1 MTGNEIRKKFLD
13 YFKERGHTIVKSS
26 SLIPSADPT
35 LLFTNAGMVQF
46 KDVFLG
52 KEKRDYKRAVSS
64 QKCVRAGGKHN
75 DLEVVG
81 RTARHHTFFEMLGN
95 FSFGDYFKEGAI
107 EYGWE
112 FMTEVVK
119 LPKEKLWITVYKDD
133 DEAFKIWNEKIG
145 IPANKI
151 VRLGEKDNFWSMGD
165 TGPCGPCSEIHIDQG
180 EGIGCGRPECNV
192 ECDCDRFMEVWNL
205 VFMQYN
211 RDANGKLTPLPNPS
225 IDTGMGL
232 ERLSAVAQ
240 KVKSNYD
247 SDLLR
252 PIITYTEGL
261 FEKKYV
267 GQGFSPADISFRVI
281 ADHSRS
287 MTFLIGDGVMPS
299 NEGRGYVL
307 RRIIRRA
314 SRHGRMLG
322 KSEPF
327 LFKTSDVVIDLMK
340 DTYPELLDRR
350 EYISKVISTEEERFS
365 NTLDFGMKMLNDMVE
380 SLKAKRERL
389 IAGEDAF
396 KLYDTYGFPL
406 DLTEDIARDSGL
418 AVDSAGFN
426 KAMEVQK
433 ERARASWKGS
443 GEEGIKS
450 IYRDIAHKIK
460 GTQSLS
466 KPQRDMFIG
475 YDTLESEGTVLSLIK
490 GNDMVKSA
498 SEGEQVEIVFDKTP
512 FYGESG
518 GQVGDTGKIW
528 NDDVHIDVT
537 DTKKPLQNLII
548 HNCIVKKG
556 NIKVGDVITISVS
569 NEKRRATALNH
580 SATHLLHTALRDVL
594 GDHVKQAGSL
604 VAPDRLRFDYT
615 HFSAPNIKELHR
627 VEEIV
632 NQKIRENYPVET
644 SVTGLEEAI
653 KKGATALFGEKYGE
667 EVRIVKM
674 GDYSMELCGGTHVR
688 ATGDIGLFKIVHEG
702 SVASG
707 IRRIEAL
714 TGEGAYKYV
723 RKEEDSLLEI
733 REVLKSPPQEEMT
746 KLKKIMDRNKELER
760 ELQKQKEKITKDM
773 SGDTVSEIKDIK
785 GINVISKNLGNF
797 DIKDLRTFVDSTKVR
812 IKSGVVVVG
821 AVTDGKVSLVA
832 GVTKDLIS
840 KLNAGEIIKQTAV
853 IVDGSG
859 GGRADMAQ
867 AGGKNPSKLG
877 EALEKVYEIVEKM
890 I

>member
-13 YFKERGHTIVKSS
+13 YFKERGHAIVKSS

-52 KEKRDYKRAVSS
+52 KEKRDYKRAASS

-133 DEAFKIWNEKIG
+133 NEAFKIWNEKIG

-232 ERLSAVAQ
+232 ERLSAVVQ

-247 SDLLR
+247 SDLLK

-261 FEKKYV
+261 FEKKY
-267 GQGFSPADISFRVI
+267 GRDSNMDISFRVI
-281 ADHSRS
+281 ADHSRA

-314 SRHGRMLG
+314 SRHGRMFG
-322 KSEPF
+322 KNEPF
-327 LFKTSDVVIDLMK
+327 LFKTSDIVIDLMK
-340 DTYPELLDRR
+340 ETYPELLDRR

-365 NTLDFGMKMLNDMVE
+365 STLDFGMKMLNDLIE
-380 SLKAKRERL
+380 NLKAKKEKL
-389 IAGEDAF
+389 ISGEDVF
-396 KLYDTYGFPL
+396 RLYDTYGFPL

-418 AVDSAGFN
+418 AVDSGGFN
-426 KAMEVQK
+426 RAMEVQK

-443 GEEGIKS
+443 GEEGIKT
-450 IYRDIAHKIK
+450 IYKDIAHKIK
-460 GTQSLS
+460 GTQ
-466 KPQRDMFIG
+466 FIG
-475 YDTLESEGTVLSLIK
+475 YEHLESEGKVLSMIK
-490 GNDMVKSA
+490 GNDIVKSA

-528 NDDVHIDVT
+528 DDDVHIDVT
-537 DTKKPLQNLII
+537 DTKKPLQSLIV
-548 HNCIVKKG
+548 HSCIVKKG
-556 NIKVGDVITISVS
+556 NIKVGDVVTISVS
-569 NEKRRATALNH
+569 NEKRRGTALNH
-580 SATHLLHTALRDVL
+580 SATHLLHTALSDVL

-644 SVTGLEEAI
+644 SIKRLEDAI
-653 KKGATALFGEKYGE
+653 KGGATALFGEKYGE
-667 EVRIVKM
+667 EVRVVKM
-674 GDYSMELCGGTHVR
+674 GDYSMELCGGTHTR
-688 ATGDIGLFKIVHEG
+688 ATGDIGLFKIIHEG
-702 SVASG
+702 GIASG
-707 IRRIEAL
+707 IRRVEAL
-714 TGEGAYKYV
+714 TGEGAYRYV
-723 RKEEDSLLEI
+723 RDEEERLSEI
-733 REVLKSPPQEEMT
+733 REILKSPPHEELA
-746 KLKKIMDRNKELER
+746 KVKKVLDRSRELER
-760 ELQKQKEKITKDM
+760 ELQKLKEKMTKDM
-773 SGDTVSEIKDIK
+773 SGDIMSEIKAIK

-797 DIKDLRTFVDSTKVR
+797 DIKDLRSFIDSTKVK
-812 IKSGVVVVG
+812 IKSGVVVG
-821 AVTDGKVSLVA
+821 GGVTDGKVSLVA
-832 GVTKDLIS
+832 GVTKDLTS

-867 AGGKNPSKLG
+867 AGGKNPAKLN

>member
-1 MTGNEIRKKFLD
+1 MTGHEIRKKFLD

-52 KEKRDYKRAVSS
+52 GEKRDYKRAVSS

-95 FSFGDYFKEGAI
+95 FSFGDYFKERAI

-261 FEKKYV
+261 FEKEYGKD
-267 GQGFSPADISFRVI
+267 SNMDISFRVI

-406 DLTEDIARDSGL
+406 DLTEDIAKDSGL

-426 KAMEVQK
+426 RAMEVQK

-475 YDTLESEGTVLSLIK
+475 YDTLESEGTVLLLIK

-723 RKEEDSLLEI
+723 RQEEDSLLEI
-733 REVLKSPPQEEMT
+733 REVLKSPPQEE
-746 KLKKIMDRNKELER
+746 
-760 ELQKQKEKITKDM
+760 
-773 SGDTVSEIKDIK
+773 
-785 GINVISKNLGNF
+785 
-797 DIKDLRTFVDSTKVR
+797 
-812 IKSGVVVVG
+812 
-821 AVTDGKVSLVA
+821 
-832 GVTKDLIS
+832 
-840 KLNAGEIIKQTAV
+840 
-853 IVDGSG
+853 
-859 GGRADMAQ
+859 
-867 AGGKNPSKLG
+867 
-877 EALEKVYEIVEKM
+877 
-890 I
+890 

>member
-13 YFKERGHTIVKSS
+13 YFMERGHTIVKSS

-95 FSFGDYFKEGAI
+95 FSFGDYFKEVAI

-133 DEAFKIWNEKIG
+133 DEAFKIWNERIG

-261 FEKKYV
+261 FEKGYGKDINI
-267 GQGFSPADISFRVI
+267 DISFRVI

-314 SRHGRMLG
+314 SRHGRMFG

-365 NTLDFGMKMLNDMVE
+365 NTLDFGMKMLNDMIE
-380 SLKAKRERL
+380 NLKAKPAPECLYQGRERL

-426 KAMEVQK
+426 RAMEVQK

-460 GTQSLS
+460 GTQ
-466 KPQRDMFIG
+466 FVG
-475 YDTLESEGTVLSLIK
+475 YEHLESKGTVLSLIK

-498 SEGEQVEIVFDKTP
+498 SEGEQVEIVLDKTP

-518 GQVGDTGKIW
+518 GQAGDTGKIW

-702 SVASG
+702 SISSG
-707 IRRIEAL
+707 IRRVEAL

-723 RKEEDSLLEI
+723 RQEEDSLLEI
-733 REVLKSPPQEEMT
+733 REVLKSPPQEELT

-773 SGDTVSEIKDIK
+773 SGDTVSEIKSIK

-832 GVTKDLIS
+832 GVTKDLIQ

-867 AGGKNPSKLG
+867 AGGKNPAKLS

-890 I
+890 L

>member
-1 MTGNEIRKKFLD
+1 MTGHEIRKRFFD
-13 YFKERGHTIVKSS
+13 YFKKKGHTLVKSS

-52 KEKRDYKRAVSS
+52 REKRDYKRAVSS

-95 FSFGDYFKEGAI
+95 FSFGDYFKEVAI

-211 RDANGKLTPLPNPS
+211 RDASGKLTPLPNPS

-232 ERLSAVAQ
+232 ERLSAVVQ

-247 SDLLR
+247 SDLLK

-261 FEKKYV
+261 FEKRY
-267 GQGFSPADISFRVI
+267 GRDSNMDISFRVI

-365 NTLDFGMKMLNDMVE
+365 STLDFGMKMLTDMVE
-380 SLKAKRERL
+380 SLKTKKEKMMP
-389 IAGEDAF
+389 GEEVF

-418 AVDSAGFN
+418 TVDSAGFN
-426 KAMEVQK
+426 RAMEVQK

-450 IYRDIAHKIK
+450 IYRDIGHKIK
-460 GTQSLS
+460 GTQ
-466 KPQRDMFIG
+466 FIG
-475 YDTLESEGTVLSLIK
+475 YEHLESEGTVLSMIK
-490 GNDMVKSA
+490 GNDMVKSE
-498 SEGEQVEIVFDKTP
+498 SEGEQVEIVLDKTP

-528 NDDVHIDVT
+528 NDDTHIDVL
-537 DTKKPLQNLII
+537 DTKKPLQSLII
-548 HNCIVKKG
+548 HSAVVKKG
-556 NIKVGDVITISVS
+556 SIKVGNTVKISV
-569 NEKRRATALNH
+569 NQDKRRETVLNH

-594 GDHVKQAGSL
+594 GDHVKQAGSF

-644 SVTGLEEAI
+644 SIKGLEDAI
-653 KKGATALFGEKYGE
+653 KGGATALFGEKYGE
-667 EVRIVKM
+667 EVRVVKM
-674 GDYSMELCGGTHVR
+674 GDYSMELCGGTHTR
-688 ATGDIGLFKIVHEG
+688 ATGDIGLFKIIHEG
-702 SVASG
+702 GIASG

-714 TGEGAYKYV
+714 TGENAYRYV
-723 RKEEDSLLEI
+723 RDEEERLSEI
-733 REVLKSPPQEEMT
+733 REILKSPPHEELA
-746 KLKKIMDRNKELER
+746 KVKKVLDRSKELER
-760 ELQKQKEKITKDM
+760 ELQKLKEKMTKEM
-773 SGDTVSEIKDIK
+773 SGDIMSEIKSIK
-785 GINVISKNLGNF
+785 GINVLSKNLGNF
-797 DIKDLRTFVDSTKVR
+797 DIKDLRSFIDSTKVK
-812 IKSGVVVVG
+812 IKSGVVVAG
-821 AVTDGKVSLVA
+821 GVTDGKVSLVA

-853 IVDGSG
+853 IVEGSG

-867 AGGKNPSKLG
+867 AGGKNPSKLT

-890 I
+890 LL

>member
-1 MTGNEIRKKFLD
+1 MTGHEIRKRFFD
-13 YFKERGHTIVKSS
+13 YFKKKGHTLVKSS

-52 KEKRDYKRAVSS
+52 REKRDYKRAVSS

-95 FSFGDYFKEGAI
+95 FSFGDYFKEVAI

-211 RDANGKLTPLPNPS
+211 RDASGKLTPLPNPS

-232 ERLSAVAQ
+232 ERLSAVVQ

-247 SDLLR
+247 SDLLK

-261 FEKKYV
+261 FEKRY
-267 GQGFSPADISFRVI
+267 GRDSNMDISFRVI

-365 NTLDFGMKMLNDMVE
+365 STLDFGMKMLTDMVE
-380 SLKAKRERL
+380 SLKTKKEKMMP
-389 IAGEDAF
+389 GEEVF

-418 AVDSAGFN
+418 TVDSAGFN
-426 KAMEVQK
+426 RAMEVQK

-450 IYRDIAHKIK
+450 IYRDIVHKIK
-460 GTQSLS
+460 GTQ
-466 KPQRDMFIG
+466 FIG
-475 YDTLESEGTVLSLIK
+475 YEHLESEGTVLSIIK

-498 SEGEQVEIVFDKTP
+498 SEGEQVEIVLDKTP

-528 NDDVHIDVT
+528 NDDTHIDVL
-537 DTKKPLQNLII
+537 DTKKPLQSLII
-548 HNCIVKKG
+548 HSAVVKKG
-556 NIKVGDVITISVS
+556 SIKVGNTVKISV
-569 NEKRRATALNH
+569 NQDKRRETVLNH

-594 GDHVKQAGSL
+594 GDHVKQAGSF

-644 SVTGLEEAI
+644 SIKGLEDAI
-653 KKGATALFGEKYGE
+653 KGGATALFGEKYGE
-667 EVRIVKM
+667 EVRVVKM
-674 GDYSMELCGGTHVR
+674 GDYSMELCGGTHTR
-688 ATGDIGLFKIVHEG
+688 ATGDIGLFKIIHEG
-702 SVASG
+702 GIASG

-714 TGEGAYKYV
+714 TGENAYRYV
-723 RKEEDSLLEI
+723 RDEEERLSEI
-733 REVLKSPPQEEMT
+733 REILKSPPHEELA
-746 KLKKIMDRNKELER
+746 KVKKVLDRSKELER
-760 ELQKQKEKITKDM
+760 ELQKLKEKMTKEM
-773 SGDTVSEIKDIK
+773 SGDIMSEIKSIK
-785 GINVISKNLGNF
+785 GINVLSKNLGNF
-797 DIKDLRTFVDSTKVR
+797 DIKDLRSFIDSTKVK
-812 IKSGVVVVG
+812 IKSGVVVAG
-821 AVTDGKVSLVA
+821 GVTDGKVSLVA

-853 IVDGSG
+853 IVEGSG

-867 AGGKNPSKLG
+867 AGGKNPSKLT

-890 I
+890 LL

>member
-1 MTGNEIRKKFLD
+1 MTGHEIRKKFLD

-95 FSFGDYFKEGAI
+95 FSFGDYFKERAI

-145 IPANKI
+145 IPVNKI

-211 RDANGKLTPLPNPS
+211 RDAKGVLTPLPNPS

-261 FEKKYV
+261 FEKEYGKD
-267 GQGFSPADISFRVI
+267 SNMDISFRVI

-406 DLTEDIARDSGL
+406 DLTEDIAKDSGL

-426 KAMEVQK
+426 RAMEVQK

-615 HFSAPNIKELHR
+615 HFSAAALKELRR

-832 GVTKDLIS
+832 GVTKDLTS

-867 AGGKNPSKLG
+867 AGGKNPAKLS

-890 I
+890 LL

>member
-1 MTGNEIRKKFLD
+1 MTGHEIRKKFLD

-52 KEKRDYKRAVSS
+52 GEKRDYKRAVSS

-95 FSFGDYFKEGAI
+95 FSFGDYFKERAI

-261 FEKKYV
+261 FEKEYGKD
-267 GQGFSPADISFRVI
+267 SNMDISFRVI

-406 DLTEDIARDSGL
+406 DLTEDIAKDSGL

-426 KAMEVQK
+426 RAMEVQK

-475 YDTLESEGTVLSLIK
+475 YDTLESEGTVLLLIK

-615 HFSAPNIKELHR
+615 HFSAAALKELRR

-733 REVLKSPPQEEMT
+733 REVLKSPPQEELT

-832 GVTKDLIS
+832 GVTKDLTS

-867 AGGKNPSKLG
+867 AGGKNPAKLS

-890 I
+890 LL

>member
-211 RDANGKLTPLPNPS
+211 RDAKGVLTPLPNPS

-261 FEKKYV
+261 FEKEYGKD
-267 GQGFSPADISFRVI
+267 SNMDISFRVI

-723 RKEEDSLLEI
+723 RQEEDNLLEI

-867 AGGKNPSKLG
+867 AGGKNPAKLS

-890 I
+890 LQ

>member
-1 MTGNEIRKKFLD
+1 MTGHEIRKKFLD

-52 KEKRDYKRAVSS
+52 GEKRDYKRAVSS

-95 FSFGDYFKEGAI
+95 FSFGDYFKERAI

-151 VRLGEKDNFWSMGD
+151 VGLGEKDNFWSMGD

-232 ERLSAVAQ
+232 ERLSAVVQ

-261 FEKKYV
+261 FEKEYGKD
-267 GQGFSPADISFRVI
+267 SNMDISFRVI

-406 DLTEDIARDSGL
+406 DLTEDIAKDSGL

-426 KAMEVQK
+426 RAMEVQK

-475 YDTLESEGTVLSLIK
+475 YDTLESEGTVLLLIK

-615 HFSAPNIKELHR
+615 HFSAAALKELRR

-644 SVTGLEEAI
+644 SVTELEEAI

-733 REVLKSPPQEEMT
+733 REVLKSPPQEELT

-773 SGDTVSEIKDIK
+773 SGDTVSEIKSIK

-832 GVTKDLIS
+832 GVTKDLTS

-867 AGGKNPSKLG
+867 AGGKNPAKLS

-890 I
+890 LL

>member
-13 YFKERGHTIVKSS
+13 YFKGKGHRIVKSS
-26 SLIPSADPT
+26 SLIPESDPT

-46 KDVFLG
+46 KDVLLG
-52 KEKRDYKRAVSS
+52 REKRDYKRAASS

-107 EYGWE
+107 EYDWE
-112 FMTEVVK
+112 FITDIIK
-119 LPKEKLWITVYKDD
+119 IPQDRLWITVYRDD
-133 DEAFKIWNEKIG
+133 DEAFRIWNEKIG

-211 RDANGKLTPLPNPS
+211 RDASGKLTPLPNPS

-232 ERLSAVAQ
+232 ERLSAVVQ

-247 SDLLR
+247 SDLLK

-261 FEKKYV
+261 FEKRY
-267 GQGFSPADISFRVI
+267 GRDSNMDISFRVI

-365 NTLDFGMKMLNDMVE
+365 STLDFGMKMLTDMVE
-380 SLKAKRERL
+380 SLKTKKEKMMP
-389 IAGEDAF
+389 GEEVF

-418 AVDSAGFN
+418 TVDSAGFN
-426 KAMEVQK
+426 RAMEVQK

-450 IYRDIAHKIK
+450 IYRDIVHKIK
-460 GTQSLS
+460 GTQ
-466 KPQRDMFIG
+466 FIG
-475 YDTLESEGTVLSLIK
+475 YKHLESEGTVLSLIK

-498 SEGEQVEIVFDKTP
+498 SEGEQVEIVLDKTP

-528 NDDVHIDVT
+528 NDDTHIDVV
-537 DTKKPLQNLII
+537 DTKKPLQSLIV
-548 HNCIVKKG
+548 HSCIVKKG

-569 NEKRRATALNH
+569 DEKRRAIALNH

-615 HFSAPNIKELHR
+615 HFSALNIKELHR

-674 GDYSMELCGGTHVR
+674 GDYSMELCGGTHVN

-702 SVASG
+702 SIASG

-714 TGEGAYKYV
+714 TGEGAYRYV
-723 RKEEDSLLEI
+723 RQEEDSLLEI
-733 REVLKSPPQEEMT
+733 REVLKSPPFEELT
-746 KLKKIMDRNKELER
+746 RIRKILDRNKELER

-773 SGDTVSEIKDIK
+773 SGDTVSEIKSIK
-785 GINVISKNLGNF
+785 GINVLSKNLGNF

-832 GVTKDLIS
+832 GVTKDLTT
-840 KLNAGEIIKQTAV
+840 KLNAGEIVKQTAV

-867 AGGKNPSKLG
+867 AGGKNPAKLN

-890 I
+890 L